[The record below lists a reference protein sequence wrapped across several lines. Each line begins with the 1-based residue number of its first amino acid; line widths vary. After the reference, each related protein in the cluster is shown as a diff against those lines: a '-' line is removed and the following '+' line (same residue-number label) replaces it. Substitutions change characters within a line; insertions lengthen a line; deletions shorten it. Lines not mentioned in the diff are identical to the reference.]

1 MAKYA
6 VIGLGKFGMTV
17 ATTLFKNGAEVIA
30 IDNNSNLVEEATPKV
45 SNAYKLDCTDE
56 IALKQLQIQ
65 EMDAVVLAIGQNI
78 EVSILTTAILKKLG
92 VAYIVAKADNKLH
105 AKILE
110 IIGVQQ
116 VMIPEEQI
124 GLQIAHTLLSHN
136 VVKYLDLN
144 TGHSIV
150 EYLSP
155 KSFIGKS
162 LLELALPTE
171 KGVNVIAIRSNKHF
185 ITEDGDNKIENIIND
200 LPGANDVIEEG
211 DTLVL
216 LGPTARINNLILEEG
231 N

>member
-17 ATTLFKNGAEVIA
+17 ASTLYKNGSEVIA
-30 IDNNSNLVEEATPKV
+30 IDIDIKLVEEASAKV

-56 IALKQLQIQ
+56 IALKQLQMQ
-65 EMDAVVLAIGQNI
+65 DMDAVILAIGQNI
-78 EVSILTTAILKKLG
+78 EVSILTTAILKKIG

-116 VMIPEEQI
+116 AVIPEEQI
-124 GLQIAHTLLSHN
+124 GLQIAHTLLSRN

-150 EYLSP
+150 EYLAP
-155 KSFIGKS
+155 KKYIGKT
-162 LLELALPTE
+162 LMELALPTE
-171 KGVNVIAIRSNKHF
+171 KGVNVVAIKSNKM
-185 ITEDGDNKIENIIND
+185 TVSEEGDNKVECIIND
-200 LPGANDVIEEG
+200 LPGANDYINEG
-211 DTLVL
+211 DTLIL
-216 LGPTARINNLILEEG
+216 LGPTSRINSIISEEG
-231 N
+231 E